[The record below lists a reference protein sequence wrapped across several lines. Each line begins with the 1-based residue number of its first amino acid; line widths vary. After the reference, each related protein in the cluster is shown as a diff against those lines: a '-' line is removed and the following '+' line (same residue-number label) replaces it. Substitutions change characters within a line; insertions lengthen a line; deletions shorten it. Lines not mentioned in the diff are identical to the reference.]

1 MLKDVAKFR
10 EIDVIVKSAKQICR
24 FFYNHNNLHD
34 SMKKNIGGEL
44 IKPNATRFGMVFMFL
59 ESFHCKKDEFWKW
72 MVSDDWKGSTWNGAA
87 DYVFAEELLSSNM
100 WWAALEWVLA
110 VLEPLYKALRYADTQ
125 KRCTLSGFKKNMMTA
140 IQKLESHLGG
150 GSQMFHRV
158 MSKVSKRIDAMQEG
172 TLLVAATVLD
182 PYTHYQ
188 INMSKIMDYALALTD
203 AIEKIAHPETA
214 ILAIDEVS
222 TYRECRGRFG
232 SRLARSSAEKMSP
245 TEWWFQ
251 FGGEVP
257 NLQKC
262 ALRIVSQCVSSS
274 GCERNWSA
282 FALVHT
288 KQRNRLLYGKLH
300 KLVSVRYNLKIHAEE
315 EEDPVREN
323 DKQKEVDACAMMMD
337 TTMFD
342 ATNPMMEWLNEDEEH
357 AILDG
362 VDAASVVFEKIRLL
376 NSSRKVSRLARKD
389 NGRKRKRVEE
399 EEDDYHDSEDD
410 DEENE
415 ELDLEIDDDDD
426 SHDDGA
432 NQSDGGDSPMQVEKD
447 LTGQVGNNV
456 EVTSDGS
463 LVNRRS
469 ERVRQAKKVKEV
481 TSLYN

>member
-1 MLKDVAKFR
+1 MRRIQSGLGSAPAPDARAGFRQAGHGDGSAPYVSRVSIDEAKRR
-10 EIDVIVKSAKQICR
+10 ENVNPDNEDNILMGNGSAPRETTWKGLVSNDIYYIWNHGPKFGGGFVCR
-24 FFYNHNNLHD
+24 YCPL
-34 SMKKNIGGEL
+34 ITRGGG
-44 IKPNATRFGMVFMFL
+44 ATRFR
-59 ESFHCKKDEFWKW
+59 E
-72 MVSDDWKGSTWNGAA
+72 
-87 DYVFAEELLSSNM
+87 
-100 WWAALEWVLA
+100 
-110 VLEPLYKALRYADTQ
+110 
-125 KRCTLSGFKKNMMTA
+125 
-140 IQKLESHLGG
+140 HLGG
-150 GSQMFHRV
+150 IPGDV
-158 MSKVSKRIDAMQEG
+158 
-172 TLLVAATVLD
+172 
-182 PYTHYQ
+182 
-188 INMSKIMDYALALTD
+188 
-203 AIEKIAHPETA
+203 
-214 ILAIDEVS
+214 
-222 TYRECRGRFG
+222 RECPNVPRNICAAMRE
-232 SRLARSSAEKMSP
+232 SRDDSMRKKR
-245 TEWWFQ
+245 
-251 FGGEVP
+251 EVP

-300 KLVSVRYNLKIHAEE
+300 KLVSVRYNLKIRAEE

-432 NQSDGGDSPMQVEKD
+432 SQSDGGDAPMQVEKD
-447 LTGQVGNNV
+447 LTSQVGNNV

>member
-1 MLKDVAKFR
+1 MGNGSAPRETTWKGLVSNDIYYIWNHGPKFGGGF
-10 EIDVIVKSAKQICR
+10 VCR
-24 FFYNHNNLHD
+24 YCPL
-34 SMKKNIGGEL
+34 ITRGGG
-44 IKPNATRFGMVFMFL
+44 ATRFR
-59 ESFHCKKDEFWKW
+59 E
-72 MVSDDWKGSTWNGAA
+72 
-87 DYVFAEELLSSNM
+87 
-100 WWAALEWVLA
+100 
-110 VLEPLYKALRYADTQ
+110 
-125 KRCTLSGFKKNMMTA
+125 
-140 IQKLESHLGG
+140 HLGG
-150 GSQMFHRV
+150 IPGDV
-158 MSKVSKRIDAMQEG
+158 
-172 TLLVAATVLD
+172 
-182 PYTHYQ
+182 
-188 INMSKIMDYALALTD
+188 
-203 AIEKIAHPETA
+203 
-214 ILAIDEVS
+214 
-222 TYRECRGRFG
+222 RECPNVPRNICAAMRE
-232 SRLARSSAEKMSP
+232 SRDDSMRKKR
-245 TEWWFQ
+245 
-251 FGGEVP
+251 EVP

-300 KLVSVRYNLKIHAEE
+300 KLVSVRYNLKIRAEE

-432 NQSDGGDSPMQVEKD
+432 SQSDGGDAPMQVEKD
-447 LTGQVGNNV
+447 LTSQVGNNV

>member
-1 MLKDVAKFR
+1 MESGRADQVVGAGSGVDRLDRCSNMRRIQPGSGSAPASDAHSGRQAEQGQTQTADFIYR
-10 EIDVIVKSAKQICR
+10 EIKKVVVEEIGSENVVQIVTVNGSNYKKASA
-24 FFYNHNNLHD
+24 
-34 SMKKNIGGEL
+34 
-44 IKPNATRFGMVFMFL
+44 
-59 ESFHCKKDEFWKW
+59 
-72 MVSDDWKGSTWNGAA
+72 
-87 DYVFAEELLSSNM
+87 
-100 WWAALEWVLA
+100 
-110 VLEPLYKALRYADTQ
+110 
-125 KRCTLSGFKKNMMTA
+125 
-140 IQKLESHLGG
+140 
-150 GSQMFHRV
+150 
-158 MSKVSKRIDAMQEG
+158 
-172 TLLVAATVLD
+172 VLD

-188 INMSKIMDYALALTD
+188 ISMSNITDYASALTD
-203 AIEKIAHPETA
+203 AIEKIADPETA
-214 ILAIDEVS
+214 VLAIDEVS

-232 SRLARSSAEKMSP
+232 QRLARSSVEKMSP

-300 KLVSVRYNLKIHAEE
+300 KLVYVRYNLKVRAEE
-315 EEDPVREN
+315 DQDPVREN
-323 DKQKEVDACAMMMD
+323 DMQKEVYACAMMMD

-342 ATNPMMEWLNEDEEH
+342 ATNPMMEWLNENDEH
-357 AILDG
+357 VILDG
-362 VDAASVVFEKIRLL
+362 VDAASAVFEQIRLL
-376 NSSRKVSRLARKD
+376 NSSRKVSHLGRMD

-399 EEDDYHDSEDD
+399 EEDDYNDSEDD

-415 ELDLEIDDDDD
+415 ELEIDDDDD

-432 NQSDGGDSPMQVEKD
+432 SQSDGGDPAMQLEKD
-447 LTGQVGNNV
+447 LPSQVGNND

-469 ERVRQAKKVKEV
+469 EQVRQAKKV